1 MKWASKRSIIR
12 NIIAIDMEQK
22 QKILIIEDDPL
33 IRDLYR
39 DAFRLNDFE
48 VEIAENGIDGLRILK
63 NFAVKPCVILLD
75 IMMPNMNGFDVL
87 EQFKKNSETKD
98 IPVVILSNLA
108 QRQDID
114 KALKLGAVMYLVKA
128 QHSPK
133 DIIEKIKQIIQDSS
147 K

>member
-63 NFAVKPCVILLD
+63 NFA
-75 IMMPNMNGFDVL
+75 
-87 EQFKKNSETKD
+87 
-98 IPVVILSNLA
+98 
-108 QRQDID
+108 
-114 KALKLGAVMYLVKA
+114 
-128 QHSPK
+128 
-133 DIIEKIKQIIQDSS
+133 
-147 K
+147 